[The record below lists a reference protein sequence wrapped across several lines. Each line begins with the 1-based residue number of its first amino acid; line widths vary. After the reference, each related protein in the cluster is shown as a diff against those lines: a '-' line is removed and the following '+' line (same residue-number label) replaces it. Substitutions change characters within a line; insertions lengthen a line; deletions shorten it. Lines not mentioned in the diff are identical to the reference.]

1 MIRSSRFRQYLI
13 ALGSVLLVAR
23 VSAAQVTHTF
33 SNPTLLTVP
42 SIGPTAPY
50 GTTITVSGV
59 RGTVTN
65 VTVTVKDVS
74 HGDPGQLR
82 LILVGPTG
90 QTAALLEGTGS
101 GEFLPKPAANHAD
114 LAFSS
119 RSMLSFASVY
129 PKPGPY
135 VPAGQNRAATSLPS
149 PSPPA
154 PYPPTLDTYIGS
166 VPNGDWTLFAFDDH
180 GDANGVIAGGWELQ
194 IDSAEST
201 QSMVVDDTTA
211 GPSTHY
217 GSPITVSN
225 LRGAVQH
232 IGVTLYNVQHTYP
245 RDLDILL
252 VGPTGKSVMLMSD
265 AGSTAAVNVTN
276 ITFADWGLQTLSTA
290 SPILGGLYLPYD
302 YPPTEVLPAP
312 APAAPWGTFAD
323 LRNDDPNGVWH
334 LYVNDHGIG
343 DGGQID
349 GWSLEIETAGGLS
362 LHKDSGF
369 VTEGGT
375 FPCAVVR
382 VGGSAGTISAAL
394 APAYAPGP
402 GVAAPGVDF
411 TLPSPVTIVSG
422 ATQKNV
428 TITTIND
435 TTPEPNETQFF
446 VLNAITGGAV
456 FLTGGAMTI
465 VDDDLGLWSPMST
478 ATGVVTGGTDVL
490 LTLQNVQPGATV
502 LFDNLTATIR
512 EFAPRGGNVF
522 FVHVLTPP
530 HAAGAVNITV
540 KNPNNQTLVLPLA
553 FKYVA
558 MPNDPTLDTDGDGM
572 PDAWELRFN
581 LDPLN
586 PADAQEDPDND
597 SVTNLQEYQR
607 GTHPRGYFKRF
618 LAEGATGGFFNTSI
632 ALLNVESTPATVIYE
647 FQKSDGTMTTHLTT
661 ADGLRRTTLD
671 PATVIGGAEF
681 STVVESDREIVVDRL
696 MTWPADQPY
705 GSHLETASDGPSP
718 LWYLAEGATNP
729 SIDLFYLLLNPNDTA
744 VTTTVQYDLPAPQT
758 PIVKSYTLAPHSR
771 TTVHVNEEDPA
782 LAWNDIGAE
791 ISAPIPIMVERAMY
805 RTGNGRVWDAG
816 HEGAAV
822 MQPSAHWFFAEGA
835 TGSFFDM
842 FLLLMNP
849 SDTDGTVQVSY
860 LLTSGEVV
868 VKPYPVAAHSRRT
881 IYVDSE
887 DPKLADAAM
896 SMTVDSS
903 VPIVAERAMWWPDQI
918 WYEAHD
924 SAGAT
929 ETGTQWGIA
938 EGEDGGANNTQTYI
952 LIANTSTFAGAATVT
967 LYFEDGTQAVKT
979 FPLAATSR
987 FNVAAGAEFAEAR
1000 NRRFS
1005 AIVQSVDSGNGL
1017 PQIVVER
1024 SEYADGAGQVWN
1036 LGGAS
1041 VALKLQ

>member
-33 SNPTLLTVP
+33 SNPTALAVP
-42 SIGPTAPY
+42 SVGPTTPY

-65 VTVTVKDVS
+65 VAVTLKDVS

-82 LILVGPTG
+82 LILLGPTG
-90 QTAALLEGTGS
+90 QTAALMDATGNA
-101 GEFLPKPAANHAD
+101 ELLPKPAANHAD
-114 LAFSS
+114 LTFSS
-119 RSMLSFASVY
+119 RAVLSFNTY

-135 VPAGQNRAATSLPS
+135 RPQGVNNAVTSLPS
-149 PSPPA
+149 PAPPP

-166 VPNGDWTLFAFDDH
+166 GPNGVWTLFAFDDH

-194 IDSAEST
+194 IDSAESA
-201 QSMVVDDTTA
+201 QSMVIGTSV
-211 GPSTHY
+211 GPSTNY
-217 GSPITVSN
+217 GSPITVAN

-232 IGVTLYNVQHTYP
+232 IAVTLYDVHHTYP
-245 RDLDILL
+245 SDLDILL
-252 VGPTGKSVMLMSD
+252 VGPTGKTLKLMSN
-265 AGSTAAVNVTN
+265 AGGGTDVNATD
-276 ITFADWGLQTLSTA
+276 ITFADNAIVPVPTGT
-290 SPILGGLYLPYD
+290 PISAGNYLPFD
-302 YPPTEVLPAP
+302 YPPTYTMPAP

-323 LRNDDPNGVWH
+323 LLAADPNGVWR
-334 LYVNDHGIG
+334 LYVNDHAPG
-343 DGGQID
+343 DGGQIG
-349 GWSLEIETAGGLS
+349 GWSLTIYTAGALI
-362 LHKDSGF
+362 LDEDSNT
-369 VTEGGT
+369 VNEGGT
-375 FPCAVVR
+375 FPLAVVR
-382 VGGSAGTISAAL
+382 LGGSAGTISATL
-394 APAYAPGP
+394 APAYAPAP
-402 GVAAPGVDF
+402 GVATPGVDF
-411 TLPSPVTIVSG
+411 TVPPPVTMASEV
-422 ATQKNV
+422 TQTKMMIPTV
-428 TITTIND
+428 ND
-435 TTPEPNETQFF
+435 TIPEPNEVEFF
-446 VLNAITGGAV
+446 VLNALTGGAV
-456 FLTGGAMTI
+456 FGGSGVGMTI
-465 VDDDLGLWSPMST
+465 VDDELGVWSIAP
-478 ATGVVTGGTDVL
+478 ATGVVSGGTDVSFL
-490 LTLQNVQPGATV
+490 VSNAQPGTTV
-502 LFDNLTATIR
+502 TWDNITVPLR
-512 EFAPRGGNVF
+512 QFLPMNGNRAV
-522 FVHVLTPP
+522 VHVLTPP
-530 HAAGAVNITV
+530 HAPGTVNVTFT
-540 KNPNNQTLVLPLA
+540 NPNNQTFVLPLA

-558 MPNDPTLDTDGDGM
+558 MPNDPKLDTDGDGM
-572 PDAWELRFN
+572 PDAWELRFG

-586 PADAQEDPDND
+586 PADAQEDPDED

-661 ADGLRRTTLD
+661 ADSLRRTTLD
-671 PATVIGGAEF
+671 PASVIGGAEF
-681 STVVESDREIVVDRL
+681 STVVESDREIIVDRL

-705 GSHLETASDGPSP
+705 GSHLETASGGPSP
-718 LWYLAEGATNP
+718 LWYLAEGATNA
-729 SIDLFYLLLNPNDTA
+729 SIDLFYLLLNPNDDATTA
-744 VTTTVQYDLPAPQT
+744 TVQYDLPAPQA

-782 LAWNDIGAE
+782 LTWNDIGAE
-791 ISAPIPIMVERAMY
+791 ITAPIPIMVERAMY

-849 SDTDGTVQVSY
+849 SGTDGTVQVSY

-868 VKPYPVAAHSRRT
+868 VKSYPVAAHSRRT

-952 LIANTSTFAGAATVT
+952 LIANTSPFAGAATVT

-1041 VALKLQ
+1041 LALKLR